1 MTANLPARAE
11 FTTGTAS
18 IPLSAAPTAAL
29 AFALGYAAARPV
41 SANHFGPFC
50 ALVEELS
57 VRSTDAELNPGDLGR
72 WDPRT
77 ELGQLLATLPPD
89 MARQITLLYQAQ
101 RGQRWAA
108 TGHRDGRAQQ

>member
-1 MTANLPARAE
+1 MTDNLPARAE

-41 SANHFGPFC
+41 SVNQFGPFC
-50 ALVEELS
+50 ALVEELGH
-57 VRSTDAELNPGDLGR
+57 RPPDAEHTGEQRIGEWNANSSALG
-72 WDPRT
+72 
-77 ELGQLLATLPPD
+77 ELLATLPAP

-108 TGHRDGRAQQ
+108 TGRRDG

>member
-1 MTANLPARAE
+1 MTATPPARRE
-11 FTTGTAS
+11 FATGTAS
-18 IPLSAAPTAAL
+18 IPLSQAPTAAL

-41 SANHFGPFC
+41 SANQFGPFC

-57 VRSTDAELNPGDLGR
+57 VRATDAEVTPGSLGQ

-108 TGHRDGRAQQ
+108 TGRRDA